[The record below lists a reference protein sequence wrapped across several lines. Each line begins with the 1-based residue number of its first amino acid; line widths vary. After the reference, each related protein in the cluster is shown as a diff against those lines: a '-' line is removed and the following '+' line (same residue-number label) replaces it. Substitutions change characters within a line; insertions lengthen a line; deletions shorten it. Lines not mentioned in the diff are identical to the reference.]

1 MDNLIKYGTELNENV
16 LDFDAEYPSVRI
28 GTNGVPGINGWSTSD
43 NPNKSKNRTYSNQ
56 WKDHDNF
63 KNYQSMPISEH
74 TYNADD
80 FYYDTNANGFRC
92 DDFDT
97 MDFTKKSIIYLGCSH
112 TFGVG
117 LPEEHSWP
125 TITHNKLQKENN
137 TIYNYINLGVA
148 GAGADYYL
156 HFLPYFAKFN
166 PEIIISCN
174 PEITRMNAIKKLN
187 EGNIITHLA
196 PFSVLDKFH
205 IKTTNKKL
213 TAKEIMY
220 RNSILE
226 HCGDFEY
233 KQQVIF
239 ANIKSVAKL
248 LNAQF
253 IEVDNSVLIE
263 CHGHGE
269 EDNARDNAHCGKI
282 ANEKFSEIIID
293 KIKEN

>member
-1 MDNLIKYGTELNENV
+1 VFRYGAHKRENV
-16 LDFDAEYPSVRI
+16 LDFDSEYPSVSI

-56 WKDHDNF
+56 WKDQDNLE
-63 KNYQSMPISEH
+63 NYQRRIAEGVDH
-74 TYNADD
+74 TYKADE

-148 GAGADYYL
+148 GAGMDYYL
-156 HFLPYFAKFN
+156 HYLPYFAKFN

-174 PEITRMNAIKKLN
+174 PEITRMNTIRK
-187 EGNIITHLA
+187 GNIINHLA
-196 PFSVLDKFH
+196 PFTVLDKH
-205 IKTTNKKL
+205 YIKTTNKKL

-239 ANIKSVAKL
+239 ANVKSVAKL
-248 LNAQF
+248 VNAQF
-253 IEVDNSVLIE
+253 IEIDNSVLIE
-263 CHGHGE
+263 CHGDGE

-293 KIKEN
+293 KING